1 MSKIHA
7 NFVGNLGKDC
17 EVKTFGDKQYT
28 CFSVA
33 VSEKDIT
40 QWVSCFK
47 YGINENLNK
56 YLKAGTKVFICGEL
70 TIKQSESNGKT
81 YTNVNA
87 NVSSLELISSKQE
100 QETQSSTK
108 NYTQP
113 NPQSEFQNAPVA
125 PSPDDDLPF

>member
-33 VSEKDIT
+33 VSEKDST
-40 QWVSCFK
+40 QWVSCYK
-47 YGINENLNK
+47 YGVSENLNK
-56 YLKAGTKVFICGEL
+56 YLKSGTKVFICGEL
-70 TIKQSESNGKT
+70 TIKQSESGGKI

-87 NVSSLELISSKQE
+87 NVTSLELIGSKLE
-100 QETQSSTK
+100 QETQTQAQP
-108 NYTQP
+108 YTQP
-113 NPQSEFQNAPVA
+113 TNSQPFAPEAA
-125 PSPDDDLPF
+125 PADSLPF

>member
-7 NFVGNLGKDC
+7 NFVGNLSKDC

-33 VSEKDIT
+33 VSDKENT

-47 YGINENLNK
+47 YGVSENLNK

-70 TIKQSESNGKT
+70 TVKQSESGGKT

-87 NVSSLELISSKQE
+87 NVSSLELIGSKQE
-100 QETQSSTK
+100 QEQTAQQANTQSQAT
-108 NYTQP
+108 NEP
-113 NPQSEFQNAPVA
+113 A
-125 PSPDDDLPF
+125 DDLPF